1 MCRACS
7 TKGGKEDCLSV
18 IVGKPERKDPLGK
31 SRRSWVD
38 NVKTDL
44 RQDGGG
50 VDWIEVTQGNEL
62 LGSFKSLHD

>member
-1 MCRACS
+1 M
-7 TKGGKEDCLSV
+7 
-18 IVGKPERKDPLGK
+18 GKPERKEPLGK